1 MLRLIGL
8 ALVLE
13 LTAVGISE
21 QMGLYHGGIA
31 IEGGIDIEE
40 AIEVEG
46 GIELD
51 GDTEIKRGSS
61 IKGRTDIANTRRLKR
76 IMAR

>member
-1 MLRLIGL
+1 MLGLVEL
-8 ALVLE
+8 ALVLG
-13 LTAVGISE
+13 LIAVGISE
-21 QMGLYHGGIA
+21 QMGLYQGGIA
-31 IEGGIDIEE
+31 TEGE
-40 AIEVEG
+40 IEVEG